1 MAKKDLVEETK
12 EDTAI
17 YTDGEVGSI
26 MSTLGGI
33 YALDD
38 AIYNQKQLQRPETY
52 IRPLEE
58 LRRNLGS
65 HLQVLSSKAEPK
77 PKPEEPAST

>member
-1 MAKKDLVEETK
+1 MVKKELVEGTK
-12 EDTAI
+12 EDPAI

-26 MSTLGGI
+26 MSTLGSI

-38 AIYNQKQLQRPETY
+38 AIYNQKQLQRPETF
-52 IRPLEE
+52 IRPLEDI
-58 LRRNLGS
+58 RRNLGS
-65 HLQVLSSKAEPK
+65 HLQLLSSKAEPK